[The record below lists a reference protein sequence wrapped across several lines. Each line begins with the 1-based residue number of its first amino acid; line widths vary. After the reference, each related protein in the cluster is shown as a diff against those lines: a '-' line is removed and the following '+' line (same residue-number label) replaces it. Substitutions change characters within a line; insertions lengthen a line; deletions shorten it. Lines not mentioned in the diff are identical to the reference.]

1 MKHQSDS
8 SHFSAE
14 RRSFLKGGAALSGAA
29 LAANAVQIPI
39 AKANPKPTASTANEK
54 LVWSACTVNCHSR
67 CPLRIHVQDGVIK
80 YVETD
85 NLGLDNYDDFH
96 QVRACARG
104 RSMRRRVYN
113 PDRLK
118 YPMKRV
124 GKRGEGKFKRITWD
138 EAFEEI
144 ASNLKRII
152 AQYGNK
158 SLYLPFATDTLGAT
172 VAASYPPP
180 RSISSRFMNSIGG
193 CLGHHGTPPI

>member
-67 CPLRIHVQDGVIK
+67 CPLRMHVQDGVIK

-104 RSMRRRVYN
+104 RSNGKNARMGRKNHRYS
-113 PDRLK
+113 
-118 YPMKRV
+118 KRAYYQPCTRNCDHKT
-124 GKRGEGKFKRITWD
+124 G
-138 EAFEEI
+138 
-144 ASNLKRII
+144 
-152 AQYGNK
+152 
-158 SLYLPFATDTLGAT
+158 LYLSRLGTHNVMLTANK
-172 VAASYPPP
+172 PPVL
-180 RSISSRFMNSIGG
+180 SQ
-193 CLGHHGTPPI
+193 C